1 MSSNIRV
8 NRVCEYCKKE
18 FMARTTI
25 TRYCSHKC
33 NSAHYKQRKKA
44 SGKTSTTTSS
54 VEELKTKEFLTVTQV
69 SKLIGCSRQNIYKLI
84 KNGKLKATNILEK
97 KTIIKRSEIDKLFE
111 NPIEDV
117 KEKDSVDDMLYFDIA
132 ECYMILEI
140 QNKYGVSEKALYEII
155 KRNKIPRIKNGW
167 YVFVPKKMIDEIL
180 S

>member
-8 NRVCEYCKKE
+8 NRVCEYCKEE

-33 NSAHYKQRKKA
+33 NSAHYKQRKKV
-44 SGKTSTTTSS
+44 S
-54 VEELKTKEFLTVTQV
+54 VKKSKIIHSVDKLRTKEFLTVTQV

-84 KNGKLKATNILEK
+84 KKGKLKATNILEK
-97 KTIIKRSEIDKLFE
+97 KTIIKRSEVDKLFD
-111 NPIEDV
+111 NHIEGV
-117 KEKDSVDDMLYFDIA
+117 KEKEYVDDMLYFDIA

-167 YVFVPKKMIDEIL
+167 YVFVPKRMIDKVL